1 MIQPKI
7 SVVTVC
13 YNAVNDIEKTIRIAV
28 LFLLCLFSLSSC
40 QEKDKKIVVC
50 WGDSLTAPHQETL
63 KQKIKGLFIE
73 DNDYPS
79 VLQDNLGDD
88 YDVINCGVG
97 GENTLTIMGRQG
109 AYPFVLAHD
118 VTINTKE
125 SGLDNFIGNNDI
137 PAFLSSYNREVCY
150 PLLQH
155 QSSAKINDCT
165 IDGQNYNLFS
175 DSKIWRVGNG
185 YGKAFNYFIN
195 PLASLNKQ
203 IVLKKGSVVQTYAM
217 KNLRNAYCNIIFMG
231 ENGGFKDVKDLIRQ
245 IKAMIKYSKCNRY
258 IVVGFHKC
266 NTVIPNMKRMY
277 EMEDSLQQT
286 FGKHYLCIRKP
297 LVQKG
302 LLFAKLQATKADEDS
317 IRKGIIPPQLLVD
330 GVHFTSKGYELIGK
344 LVFQRM
350 KEFGY

>member
-13 YNAVNDIEKTIRIAV
+13 YNAVNDIEKTIRLAV
-28 LFLLCLFSLSSC
+28 VFLVCIFFLSSC

-63 KQKIKGLFIE
+63 KQKIKGLFVE

-79 VLQDNLGDD
+79 VLQENLGDD

-125 SGLDNFIGNNDI
+125 SGLDNFIGNNDV
-137 PAFLSSYNREVCY
+137 PAFLSSYNHEVCY

-155 QSSAKINDCT
+155 QTSAKINDCT
-165 IDGQNYNLFS
+165 IDGHNCKLFS
-175 DSKIWRVGNG
+175 DSEIWRVGNG

-195 PLASLNKQ
+195 PLASSNKQ

-245 IKAMIKYSKCNRY
+245 IKAMILYSRCKRY
-258 IVVGFHKC
+258 IVVGFHKS
-266 NTVIPNMKRMY
+266 NQIIPNHKRMV
-277 EMEDSLQQT
+277 EMEDSMSIA
-286 FGKHYLCIRKP
+286 FGKHYLCIRRN
-297 LVQKG
+297 LVLSG
-302 LLFAKLQATKADEDS
+302 LKSAGLVPTPADIDS
-317 IRKGIIPPQLLVD
+317 IKNGIVPSQLLVD
-330 GVHFTSKGYELIGK
+330 GVHFTSKGYELIGE
-344 LVFQRM
+344 LVAHKM
-350 KEFGY
+350 KELEY

>member
-7 SVVTVC
+7 SIVTVC
-13 YNAVNDIEKTIRIAV
+13 YDAVNDIGKMIRKIV
-28 LFLLCLFSLSSC
+28 LILLCIFFLSSC
-40 QEKDKKIVVC
+40 QEKDKKVVVC

-63 KQKIKGLFIE
+63 KQKIKGLFFE

-118 VTINTKE
+118 VSINTKE

-137 PAFLSSYNREVCY
+137 PSFLSSYNQEVCY

-155 QSSAKINDCT
+155 QSSAKLNDCT
-165 IDGQNYNLFS
+165 IAGSNYNFYA

-195 PLASLNKQ
+195 PLASSNKQ
-203 IVLKKGSVVQTYAM
+203 IVLKKGSAIHTYAM

-231 ENGGFKDVKDLIRQ
+231 ENGGFKDVKDLIKQ
-245 IKAMIKYSKCNRY
+245 IKAMIIYSKCNRY
-258 IVVGFHKC
+258 IVIGFHKC
-266 NTVIPNMKRMY
+266 NAVIPNMKRMH
-277 EMEDSLQQT
+277 EMEDSLQQA

-302 LLFAKLQATKADEDS
+302 LQFANLQATKVDEDS
-317 IRKGIIPPQLLVD
+317 VRKGVVPPQLLVD
-330 GVHFTSKGYELIGK
+330 GLHFTSKGYEFIGD
-344 LVFQRM
+344 LVSQKM
-350 KEFGY
+350 KELDY